1 MRIFVRFLI
10 GLWAI
15 IFVGNAGFFVYNL
28 VVGAWGLSFALF
40 FVVNFFLAIFVA
52 GIVILSRTLKG
63 KDNVKSDND

>member
-15 IFVGNAGFFVYNL
+15 MFVGNAGFFVYNL
-28 VVGAWGLSFALF
+28 VVSAWGPSFVLF

-52 GIVILSRTLKG
+52 SIVILSRTLKG
-63 KDNVKSDND
+63 KPNEENNND

>member
-28 VVGAWGLSFALF
+28 VVSDWGTSFVLF
-40 FVVNFFLAIFVA
+40 FIVNFFLAVFTVPILH
-52 GIVILSRTLKG
+52 LSRTLKG

>member
-15 IFVGNAGFFVYNL
+15 IFVGNAGFLVYNL
-28 VVGAWGLSFALF
+28 VASNWGTSFVLF
-40 FVVNFFLAIFVA
+40 FIVNFFLATFA
-52 GIVILSRTLKG
+52 ASILHLSKTLKG